1 MGLALSLSLHLEA
14 LPLGWQGGAM
24 LELHL
29 NVWIYNPIVR
39 TYIQGDMHDGG
50 EGGLYPPLPL

>member
-1 MGLALSLSLHLEA
+1 
-14 LPLGWQGGAM
+14 M

-50 EGGLYPPLPL
+50 EGGLHPPPYMEILGDLESRDS